1 MANLYVQSAT
11 SQSLFSAVT
20 SILEESIEKKNE
32 SIPQVWQND
41 ITLSNVIMLIKFY
54 ITISSLNPF
63 LSFICNFVG
72 GIFLFAQRVASV
84 VKLIV
89 QEIEQRVYKQAE
101 NMRKVNAQKI
111 ISSRI

>member
-1 MANLYVQSAT
+1 MQSAT
-11 SQSLFSAVT
+11 SQSLFSAVNR
-20 SILEESIEKKNE
+20 ILEESIEKKNE

-41 ITLSNVIMLIKFY
+41 RTLLNVIKLIKFY

-63 LSFICNFVG
+63 LSFIYNIVG

-84 VKLIV
+84 VKLVV
-89 QEIEQRVYKQAE
+89 QEIEHRVYKQAE

-111 ISSRI
+111 ISSRM